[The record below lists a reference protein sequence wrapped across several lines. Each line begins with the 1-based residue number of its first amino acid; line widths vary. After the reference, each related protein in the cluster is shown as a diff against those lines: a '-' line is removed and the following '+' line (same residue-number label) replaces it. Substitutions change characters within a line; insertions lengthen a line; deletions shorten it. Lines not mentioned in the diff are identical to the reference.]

1 MPAKSKKNKFIP
13 GRSFFLIAA
22 CTFVCAVIVFRLFYL
37 QVVSYDKYQSQVVD
51 NIQTETTVSPERGI
65 IYDRKMVKIAL
76 NSTVYRVFISPRDIT
91 DNNQAVFISSELS
104 ELLGVEYQTIYDNT
118 QKLNSENLK
127 YADRTVQKNVGEE
140 TADLLRAFITENGL
154 DKQIHL
160 EAYTVRYYPF
170 GSLASH
176 VLGFVGTDGGLLG
189 LELSYN
195 KYLTGV
201 PGRYI
206 TARDGL
212 GQNLSAKYETYIE
225 TKNGANLITTIDRT
239 IQSMLETELKKTYTE
254 SQAQNR
260 VTGIVMDVNTGGIYA
275 MATYPDFDLNSPYT
289 LDASAQE
296 KLNLLNLP
304 VDSEQYNTEFMTQLY
319 KLWNNKAVSYLYEP
333 GSTFKV
339 VTAAMAIEE
348 KAVAWD
354 DLFVCKGI
362 HYVSGIPIHCH
373 KQFGHGEVTFAQG
386 IQQSCN
392 PTMMMTAELLGR
404 DNFYK
409 YFEAFGYTEKTG
421 IDLPGEA
428 GSIFSTFDNLKSL
441 ELAIYSFGQT
451 FKVTPIQ
458 QLTAIAAVANGGYLV
473 VPHVVSQI
481 VDDKGNII
489 FSNDISVK
497 RQVVSTEV
505 CRQITDVLEKGVSTD
520 GAAKNAYVA
529 GYKIAAKTGTSEV
542 RDILNE
548 EGESYLR
555 VGSCAGYAPADD
567 PQIAILIMVDQPQI
581 ENIFGSYVAAPYV
594 ASFFSQALPYIGI
607 QRNYTPEEQANL
619 AVTLRNYI
627 GLPVAEVTSEL
638 NNRGISFK
646 VEGDGEKVTYQV
658 PSGGN
663 SINKSTG
670 EIIIYSGVAKPDEFV
685 TVPDVIGRT
694 AHQAKTDIIN
704 LGLNIL
710 LEGST
715 NVSVGDG
722 AIAISQEPAAGTSVE
737 YGTVITVTMRHLG
750 DTDD

>member
-1 MPAKSKKNKFIP
+1 MPEKSKKNKFIP
-13 GRSFFLIAA
+13 GRSFFLIAV
-22 CTFVCAVIVFRLFYL
+22 CTFVCAAIVFRLFYL
-37 QVVSYDKYQSQVVD
+37 QVVSYDMYQSQVVD
-51 NIQTETTVSPERGI
+51 NIQAETTVSPERGI

-91 DNNQAVFISSELS
+91 DNNQAVFISSKLS
-104 ELLGVEYQTIYDNT
+104 ELLGVEYQTIYDDT
-118 QKLNSENLK
+118 QKVNSKNLK
-127 YADRTVQKNVGEE
+127 FADRTVQKNVGEE

-154 DKQIHL
+154 NKQIHL

-225 TKNGANLITTIDRT
+225 TQNGANLITTIDRT
-239 IQSMLETELKKTYTE
+239 IQNMLETELKKTYIE

-275 MATYPDFDLNSPYT
+275 MATYPDFNLNSPYT
-289 LDASAQE
+289 LDVSAQE
-296 KLNLLNLP
+296 KLDLLNLP
-304 VDSEQYNTEFMTQLY
+304 VNSEQYNTEFMTQLY

-348 KAVAWD
+348 KAVVWD
-354 DLFVCKGI
+354 DLFVCKGV
-362 HYVSGIPIHCH
+362 HYVLGIPIHCH
-373 KQFGHGEVTFAQG
+373 KKFGHGEVTFAQG

-428 GSIFSTFDNLKSL
+428 GSIFSTFDNLKML

-505 CRQITDVLEKGVSTD
+505 CRQITDVLEKGVSAD

-555 VGSCAGYAPADD
+555 VGSCVGYAPADD

-607 QRNYTPEEQANL
+607 QRKYTLEEQANL

-627 GLPVAEVTSEL
+627 GLTVAEVTSDL
-638 NNRGISFK
+638 NRRGISFK

-663 SINKSTG
+663 SINISTG
-670 EIIIYSGVAKPDEFV
+670 KIIIYSGVAKPDEFII
-685 TVPDVIGRT
+685 VPDVIGRT
-694 AHQAKTDIIN
+694 AYQAKTDIIN
-704 LGLNIL
+704 RGLNIL

-715 NVSVGDG
+715 NVSAGDG